1 MKCKIYLS
9 QGHLLIQSPK
19 TGGVLSVHE
28 FPSDATDNKKMSNL
42 FNQTDGF
49 LYNDGE
55 TPQFAEFTKEQL
67 ELFCKYGKEKNI
79 EEMRKHGF
87 IYFS

>member
-9 QGHLLIQSPK
+9 QGHLLIRSPK
-19 TGGVLSVHE
+19 TGRVLSVHE
-28 FPSDATDNKKMSNL
+28 FPSDATDNKKMSDL
-42 FNQTDGF
+42 FKQTYGF
-49 LYNDGE
+49 IYGDGE

-67 ELFCKYGKEKNI
+67 ELFCKYGKEKDV
-79 EEMRKHGF
+79 EEMKKGGF